1 MSRFGRHFVRIR
13 ELKAFERR
21 FIKLVVDHPGVLH
34 SRHEGLFRYALALA
48 QTNLFRTPEGHDV
61 SLSEDV
67 DGLRRWMIE
76 SLVPLLPEDGEA
88 EVTSLREMAPVL
100 ALRLERTRAQLLDR
114 HINDFGPE
122 HLDEELRQKRLVLV
136 LGGGGGAGLV
146 HLGSFSLFKELG
158 VTPEL
163 IVGSSMGSVMGLLR
177 ALDRSYDPVATALSL
192 PKSLNYNE
200 LFRPFTGFSRFG
212 FPGAFHMNLLRVGRQ
227 ITQELLGQPVIP
239 FGDLPIKL
247 EVVTCGI
254 RRGYEVDDEE
264 YRQEDDTEPGSLSP
278 LDITRKLKLF
288 FKAVRQLSKNPR
300 FLTQVVFGRDQL
312 TVDFPVIEAVGFSCA
327 VPGLLHYDIFHDDPV
342 TIEPL
347 ESIFERHNLLRLC
360 DGGVINNVPSQ
371 VAWESVQSGSIGTR
385 NVHIAAF
392 DAFAPVTRGRN
403 LIWIPIQQ
411 IARPAVLANRP
422 YSDFH
427 KTFRNPPN
435 PLQVLVNSYS
445 KLKTIIQ
452 SARGELD
459 EDAHYLSR
467 SLEQVPPYGSW
478 EIP

>member
-1 MSRFGRHFVRIR
+1 VRIR
-13 ELKAFERR
+13 ELKACERR

-34 SRHEGLFRYALALA
+34 PRHEALFRYALALA
-48 QTNLFRTPEGHDV
+48 QLDLFRTPEGHDV

-67 DGLRRWMIE
+67 DALRRWMIE
-76 SLVPLLPEDGEA
+76 AIVPLVPDDGEP
-88 EVTSLREMAPVL
+88 EISTLREIAPVL
-100 ALRLERTRAQLLDR
+100 ALRVERARSQLLER

-122 HLDEELRQKRLVLV
+122 HLDEEVRHKRLVLV

-146 HLGSFSLFKELG
+146 HLGTFALFKELG
-158 VTPEL
+158 ATPDL

-177 ALDRSYDPVATALSL
+177 ALDRSYDPVSTALSL
-192 PKSLNYNE
+192 PKSLTYNE
-200 LFRPFTGFSRFG
+200 IFRPFTGYSRFG

-227 ITQELLGQPVIP
+227 IFQELLGQPTIP
-239 FGDLPIKL
+239 FSALPIKL

-264 YRQEDDTEPGSLSP
+264 YRQDEAAEPTSLSP
-278 LDITRKLKLF
+278 LDVTRKLRLF
-288 FKAVRQLSKNPR
+288 FKAVRQLSKNAR
-300 FLTQVVFGRDQL
+300 FLTQVIFGRDEV
-312 TVDFPVIEAVGFSCA
+312 TRDFPVLEAVGFSCA
-327 VPGLLHYDIFHDDPV
+327 VPGLLHYDIFHDDPK

-347 ESIFERHNLLRLC
+347 EEVFERNRLLRLC

-371 VAWESVQSGSIGTR
+371 VAWESVQAGSIGYR
-385 NVHIAAF
+385 NALIAAF
-392 DAFAPVTRGRN
+392 DGFAPVTRGRN

-445 KLKTIIQ
+445 RLKSIVS
-452 SARGELD
+452 SARSELD
-459 EDAHYLSR
+459 EDQAYLER
-467 SLEQVPPYGSW
+467 ALEPLPPYGTWQIS
-478 EIP
+478 